1 MDEPEDKGYT
11 VKDKR
16 YLHMSEEEKDQT
28 RQEEHTQEQGAFE
41 ASGSGAAQSQEI
53 PLPEITFSSF
63 ILSLSSSVFISMGA
77 MPDPITGKM
86 EKNLSRAKQ
95 TIDLLG
101 VLRDK
106 TKGNLTADEEN
117 LFDHLL
123 YDLRMAYIKEA
134 G

>member
-11 VKDKR
+11 IKDRR
-16 YLHMSEEEKDQT
+16 YAQMSEEEKTQA
-28 RQEEHTQEQGAFE
+28 RAEEQAQEQTA
-41 ASGSGAAQSQEI
+41 AAAGSEAAQDSDI
-53 PLPEITFSSF
+53 PLPGVTFSSF

-77 MPDPITGKM
+77 MPDPTTGKV
-86 EKNLSRAKQ
+86 EKNLQRAKQ

-101 VLRDK
+101 MLWDK

-134 G
+134 S

>member
-16 YLHMSEEEKDQT
+16 FLHMSEEEKDQA
-28 RQEEHTQEQGAFE
+28 RREEQTEDQAAFE
-41 ASGSGAAQSQEI
+41 AAGSEAGDL
-53 PLPEITFSSF
+53 PLPDITFSSF
-63 ILSLSSSVFISMGA
+63 IFSLSSSVFISMGA
-77 MPDPITGKM
+77 MPDPNTGKTERNM
-86 EKNLSRAKQ
+86 ARAKQ

-101 VLRDK
+101 MLRDK
-106 TKGNLTADEEN
+106 TKGNLTADEEG

-123 YDLRMAYIKEA
+123 YDLRMTYIKEA